1 MSDASARG
9 LSKAARRLRTFD
21 ERLFRLENGLNLVAG
36 IVILAMMVLGVL
48 QILSRKLF
56 NFPIPAYID
65 IIEIV
70 MVLFAFPSLAFAQRL
85 GDHIRM
91 EIVLGRL
98 KGRVYYSVELF
109 GVLAALAIVAI
120 IAWFSF
126 EHFLR
131 AWKLGDST
139 MDGGFPL
146 WPAKLVI
153 PLAFALL
160 FIRIAL
166 QFAAFCRMLAWPAA
180 TPVAIPRLEDPE
192 EAARKHVE
200 SEGARAALA
209 GVSEGAG
216 AKGAS

>member
-1 MSDASARG
+1 MSDAPARG
-9 LSKAARRLRTFD
+9 LSSAARRLGAMD
-21 ERLFRLENGLNLVAG
+21 ERLFHIEKCLNLVAG
-36 IVILAMMVLGVL
+36 IVILAMMMLGVL

-65 IIEIV
+65 VIEIV

-98 KGRVYYSVELF
+98 KGRVYYAVELF
-109 GVLAALAIVAI
+109 GVLAALAIVAVI
-120 IAWFSF
+120 TWFSF
-126 EHFLR
+126 DHFLR

-146 WPAKLVI
+146 WPAKLVV

-160 FIRIAL
+160 FVRLAL
-166 QFAAFCRMLAWPAA
+166 QVAAFCRMLASAAA
-180 TPVAIPRLEDPE
+180 TPVAIPRLDDPE

-200 SEGARAALA
+200 SEGARSALGA
-209 GVSEGAG
+209 ISEDAG